1 MPSRFVEA
9 LAGLGLAVVLG
20 GLAPAGAQQ
29 RQRTPAQQEKGRSGA
44 AVDPY
49 TGKRLNEAIEH
60 LNAQRYADA
69 RAALERLNLDR
80 LSPYERSRAEQL
92 FAAIDL
98 RQGHYG
104 AAREH
109 FKKAIA
115 SQGLND
121 QEASQ
126 VNFQI
131 AQLFMAEDKW
141 REGAEALKQWFATAE
156 KPNAAAYYL
165 LAVAYYQQGDREAA
179 LEPAQKA
186 IELAGGTPQESWL
199 QLLLALRLERQ
210 EYRLAIPVLKQLLE
224 AAPAKKT
231 YWLQLAAANAQAG
244 SPEDAGVALQLAYH
258 AGLLTEAQ
266 DVQRLT
272 GILLQNAIP
281 YRAAKIL
288 GQALDQGL
296 IKSDVKSEEM
306 LANCW
311 VAAREYEKA
320 IQPLRRAADLSES
333 GELYGRLAEIY
344 VQREDWGNA
353 TEVLRLAFAK
363 GKLKKPGNAQILMG
377 LSLYRQKR
385 VGDAQSWFERA
396 RERAESREQADAWLK
411 HIEEESRP
419 VDKTAE
425 GAS

>member
-1 MPSRFVEA
+1 MPSRFA
-9 LAGLGLAVVLG
+9 KTMAGLGLAVLLG
-20 GLAPAGAQQ
+20 GLAPAGARQP
-29 RQRTPAQQEKGRSGA
+29 QRTPGEPEKGRSGA
-44 AVDPY
+44 AMDPT

-60 LNAQRYADA
+60 LNAQRYAEA
-69 RAALERLNLDR
+69 RAVLERLNLDR

-92 FAAIDL
+92 FAAVDL

-104 AAREH
+104 PAREH
-109 FKKAIA
+109 LKKAIA
-115 SQGLND
+115 SEGLND
-121 QEASQ
+121 QETSQ

-141 REGAEALKQWFATAE
+141 REGAEALRQWFATAE
-156 KPNAAAYYL
+156 KPNSAAYYL
-165 LAVAYYQQGDREAA
+165 LAVAHYQLGSHEAA

-199 QLLLALRLERQ
+199 QLLLALRLERE
-210 EYRLAIPVLKQLLE
+210 EYRNAIPVLKQLLE
-224 AAPAKKT
+224 VAPAKKT

-244 SPEDAGVALQLAYH
+244 SPDDAGVALQLAYY

-272 GILLQNAIP
+272 GMLLQNAIP

-296 IKSDVKSEEM
+296 IKADVKSEEQ

-320 IQPLRRAADLSES
+320 IQPLRRAADLSDS

-377 LSLYRQKR
+377 LSLYKQKKVR
-385 VGDAQSWFERA
+385 DARSWFERA
-396 RERAESREQADAWLK
+396 REQADSREQADAWLK
-411 HIEEESRP
+411 HIEEESRSS
-419 VDKTAE
+419 DKTVE
-425 GAS
+425 GTS